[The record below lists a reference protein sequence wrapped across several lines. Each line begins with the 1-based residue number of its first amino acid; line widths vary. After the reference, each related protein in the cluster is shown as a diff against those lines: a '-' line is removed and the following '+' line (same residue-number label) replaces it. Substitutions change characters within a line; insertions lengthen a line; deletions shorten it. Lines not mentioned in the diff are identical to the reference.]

1 MDEYTVG
8 NCEIEIS
15 DCPKINVYNLKLRSH
30 QEIRPMNFGGGI
42 EQRHVGPVKWEAD
55 FRVTDRILQDNKQV
69 WFQQFNSK
77 SQISAH
83 LGREK
88 LKIHL
93 DVNYKLSL
101 IGYLMMPSVNSEIGF
116 MWFNFNFNGTV
127 GDDISLVPDLYADSL
142 IGSPYSQEDLEG
154 PTTEELAEDFEYIT
168 KKVIA
173 EAKPKF
179 KKRVSFKKS
188 DEIIVIQRKITF

>member
-15 DCPKINVYNLKLRSH
+15 NCPKISVYNLKLRSH
-30 QEIRPMNFGGGI
+30 QETRPMDFGSSVEHRPI
-42 EQRHVGPVKWEAD
+42 GPVKWEAD
-55 FRVTDRILQDNKQV
+55 FKISDKGLQDNKQV

-88 LKIHL
+88 LTIHL
-93 DVNYKLSL
+93 DVNFKLSL
-101 IGYLMMPSVNSEIGF
+101 IGYLMLPSVDSEIGL
-116 MWFNFNFNGTV
+116 MWFHFNFNGTV
-127 GDDISLVPDLYADSL
+127 GDNISLVPDLYAT
-142 IGSPYSQEDLEG
+142 EDPDA
-154 PTTEELAEDFEYIT
+154 PTTEELAEDFEYMT

-173 EAKPKF
+173 EAKTVDLKF
-179 KKRVSFKKS
+179 KKRGSFKKS
-188 DEIIVIQRKITF
+188 DQIIVIQRKITF